1 MKSEK
6 INHGAFF
13 VLMVCCLAAC
23 KPASKDGVPDL
34 MSPDGNVRIG
44 FDLSANGQPRYWASF
59 RDSLLIDTSSLG
71 LELHGLPSLSH
82 GFKLEKVVLD
92 SLDET
97 WALPWGERD
106 SLRNHY
112 REQVVHLR
120 EKTGAQREMQLIF
133 RAYDDGLAF
142 RYHIP
147 LQDSLQTFQ
156 LADERT
162 EFDVVGDP
170 TCWWI
175 PGDWDS
181 YEHLFNTTKV
191 SGIDA
196 LSKARHP
203 NLVASTIP
211 YNAVAT
217 PLTLRLPSGVHLSI
231 HEAALVDY
239 PEMTLLVNRAQP
251 GFSTELVGRKDSL
264 KADLVAPFSSPWRF
278 VQIASRPGGLVESGL
293 ILNLNEPN
301 KIGDMSWFKP
311 TKYMGIWWEMH
322 LGKASW
328 DMASGKHGATT
339 ANARKYIDFASAN
352 GIPALLIEGWNTGW
366 ERWIGFPD
374 REGIFDFVT
383 PYPDYNLEEV
393 VAYGRSKGVEIIM
406 HHETSAAPRT
416 YEQQLDTAY
425 ALMQRLG
432 IHAAKTGYVG
442 PIIPDGEHHGGQW
455 MVRHYQKTVE
465 AAARHQIALDI
476 HEPIKD
482 TGLRR
487 TWPNLVAR
495 EGFRGQ
501 EFNAWSTDGCNPP
514 EHLTIVP
521 FTCGLSGPLDY
532 TPGIF
537 NLSLKPYKPDNQ
549 VKTTLAH
556 QLALYVVVYSPVQ
569 MAADLPEHY
578 EGQPGFQF
586 IREVGVDW
594 KQTKVL
600 QAEIGD
606 YAAIA
611 RQERGT
617 GNWFLGAVTD
627 ENARDLDIQLD
638 FLQSGAK
645 YRVVAYVDGEGA
657 DWKTNPT
664 ALRIEDS
671 FLTSKDHLQLH
682 LAPGGGAAISIFP
695 VRK

>member
-1 MKSEK
+1 MKTEK
-6 INHGAFF
+6 FGSLALA
-13 VLMVCCLAAC
+13 LMILLGLAAC
-23 KPASKDGVPDL
+23 KSSQSNDVPL
-34 MSPDGNVRIG
+34 LSSP
-44 FDLSANGQPRYWASF
+44 NGQITVGFALSGMGKPQYWVKF
-59 RDSLLIDTSSLG
+59 RDTLVVDTSSLG
-71 LELHGLPSLSH
+71 LSLSGLPSLEN
-82 GFKLEKVVLD
+82 GFELENVQAD
-92 SLDET
+92 AFDET
-97 WALPWGERD
+97 WVLPWGERGH
-106 SLRNHY
+106 LRNQFN
-112 REQVVHLR
+112 RQTIFLR
-120 EKTGAQREMQLIF
+120 EKAAPKRQLHLIF
-133 RAYDDGLAF
+133 RAYDDGIAF

-147 LQDSLQTFQ
+147 QQDSLSEFK
-156 LADERT
+156 LADEAT
-162 EFDVVGDP
+162 EFDIVGDP

-181 YEHLFNTTKV
+181 YERLFNTTKV
-191 SGIDA
+191 SEINA
-196 LSKARHP
+196 LAKQRHP
-203 NLVASTIP
+203 NLVCSTIP

-217 PLTLRLPSGVHLSI
+217 PLTLRLPSGVHMSI

-239 PEMTLLVNRAQP
+239 PEMTLRLDPKNP
-251 GFSTELVGRKDSL
+251 GFATELVGRKDSL
-264 KADLVAPFSSPWRF
+264 KADLKAPFSTPWRSI
-278 VQIASRPGGLVESGL
+278 QIADRAGGLLESGL

-301 KIGDMSWFKP
+301 KVGDMSWFKP

-328 DMASGKHGATT
+328 DISSGKHGATT
-339 ANARKYIDFASAN
+339 ANAKRYIDFASAN

-366 ERWIGFPD
+366 ERWMGFPD

-393 VAYGRSKGVEIIM
+393 VAYGRSKGVELIM

-442 PIIPDGEHHGGQW
+442 PILPEGEHHGGQW

-465 AAARHQIALDI
+465 AAAKHQIALDI

-487 TWPNLVAR
+487 TWPNLVSR
-495 EGFRGQ
+495 EGLRGQ
-501 EFNAWSTDGCNPP
+501 EFNAWSSDGCNPP

-521 FTCGLSGPLDY
+521 FTCGLAGPLDY

-537 NLSLKPYKPDNQ
+537 NLSLKPFKPDNQ

-556 QLALYVVVYSPVQ
+556 QLALYVVIYSPVQ

-578 EGQPGFQF
+578 ENQPGFQF
-586 IREVGVDW
+586 IKEVGVNW
-594 KQTKVL
+594 EQTKVL

-606 YAAIA
+606 YVAIA
-611 RQERGT
+611 REERET
-617 GNWFLGAVTD
+617 GAWFVGAITD
-627 ENARDLDIQLD
+627 ENQRDMELSLD
-638 FLQSGAK
+638 FLKPEVRYQVTIYRDGA
-645 YRVVAYVDGEGA
+645 GA
-657 DWKTNPT
+657 NWNENPT
-664 ALRIEDS
+664 ALQIDS
-671 FLTSKDHLQLH
+671 AFLTSKDELKLH
-682 LAPGGGAAISIFP
+682 LGAGGGAAISIFP

>member
-1 MKSEK
+1 MKTEK
-6 INHGAFF
+6 WLSVIPGGLLLLCF
-13 VLMVCCLAAC
+13 VAC
-23 KPASKDGVPDL
+23 KSPQWSQIPALS
-34 MSPDGNVRIG
+34 SPNGQIQVG
-44 FDLSANGQPRYWASF
+44 FSLSANGAPRYWV
-59 RDSLLIDTSSLG
+59 RHENKMVVDTSELG
-71 LELHGLPSLSH
+71 LVIYRLPALQL
-82 GFKLEKVVLD
+82 GFELEKVEYD

-97 WALPWGERD
+97 WSLPWGERATA
-106 SLRNHY
+106 RNFY
-112 REQVVHLR
+112 KGQTIFLR
-120 EKTGAQREMQLIF
+120 EKDPPNRELQLMF
-133 RAYDDGLAF
+133 RAYDDGIAF

-147 LQDSLQTFQ
+147 RQLNLTEFQ
-156 LADERT
+156 LVDEST
-162 EFDVVGDP
+162 EFDIVDDP

-191 SGIDA
+191 SEIDA
-196 LSKARHP
+196 LSKTMHP
-203 NLVASTIP
+203 NLVCSTIP

-217 PLTLRLPSGVHLSI
+217 PLTMRLPSGLHLSI

-239 PEMTLLVNRAQP
+239 PEMTLMVDRQNP
-251 GFSTELVGRKDSL
+251 SFTTELVGRKDSL
-264 KADLVAPFSSPWRF
+264 KANLKSPFSTPWRSI
-278 VQIASRPGGLVESGL
+278 QIGRNAGDLLESAL

-301 KIGDMSWFKP
+301 RVGDVSWFKP

-328 DMASGKHGATT
+328 DVASGKHGATT
-339 ANARKYIDFASAN
+339 SNAKKYIDFASAN

-366 ERWIGFPD
+366 ERWMGFPD

-393 VAYGRSKGVEIIM
+393 VAYGRSKGVELIM

-425 ALMQRLG
+425 ALMKRLG

-442 PIIPDGEHHGGQW
+442 PILPEGEHHGGQW

-465 AAARHQIALDI
+465 AAAHYQIALDI

-487 TWPNLVAR
+487 TWPNFVSR
-495 EGFRGQ
+495 EGLRGQ
-501 EFNAWSTDGCNPP
+501 EFNAWSSDGCNPP

-521 FTCGLSGPLDY
+521 FTCGLAGPLDY

-569 MAADLPEHY
+569 MAADLPEFY
-578 EGQPGFQF
+578 QNQPGFQF
-586 IREVGVDW
+586 IREVGVNW
-594 KQTKVL
+594 NQTKVL
-600 QAEIGD
+600 EAEIGD
-606 YAAIA
+606 HVAIA
-611 RQERGT
+611 REERET
-617 GNWFLGAVTD
+617 GAWFLGAITD
-627 ENARDLDIQLD
+627 ENARDIKVSLD
-638 FLQSGAK
+638 FLRPEVRYQVTV
-645 YRVVAYVDGEGA
+645 YRDGEGA

-664 ALRIEDS
+664 ALKIDS
-671 FLTSKDHLQLH
+671 FVLTAKDSLAVHLGQ
-682 LAPGGGAAISIFP
+682 GGGVAASFFP
-695 VRK
+695 IRK